1 MSLLV
6 SVLISVLWFVGS
18 SHILCICLSN
28 ILPCSLSLILSI
40 PLSLSLPP
48 SLNAPSFPW
57 GSKSSSLGVCLPPLP
72 WFSGFSPPP
81 PLASLSRLPEFP
93 PLPATSQARPSISVT
108 MPAPPAACHPPPPAV
123 LAPHQPSHQ
132 PRCPGQAGEF
142 LPVPGKNNWC
152 REKGPQSP
160 LVPAPLPR
168 AWGSLPE
175 SAGPR
180 QEALRF
186 LASPR
191 RPPDLAP
198 APRPTAQIL
207 FRRRSRWRPEEAQAE
222 RGFQGGQAWGFLSPG
237 SGLRPP
243 QWGPQVAGGAGVV
256 VGSWGEGGAIRQG
269 VWWPLAQPAWAGVT
283 PTPGTAGGRPVWKST
298 TVTHGTQGRHE
309 DAGGQGWRD
318 STGTRR
324 SLGWDRWTWAWLVA
338 VGDVVQGRSPWV
350 GKQGKAGS
358 LL

>member
-1 MSLLV
+1 MHLSLECSAL
-6 SVLISVLWFVGS
+6 L
-18 SHILCICLSN
+18 
-28 ILPCSLSLILSI
+28 SLSLILSI

-48 SLNAPSFPW
+48 SLNAPSFPG
-57 GSKSSSLGVCLPPLP
+57 GSKSSPLGVCLPPLP
-72 WFSGFSPPP
+72 WFSGLSPP

-93 PLPATSQARPSISVT
+93 PLPATSRARPSISVT
-108 MPAPPAACHPPPPAV
+108 VPAPPAACHPPPPAA
-123 LAPHQPSHQ
+123 LAPRQPSHQ

-160 LVPAPLPR
+160 RVPAPLPR

-256 VGSWGEGGAIRQG
+256 VGSWGGGWGHPSGCLVATGSAG
-269 VWWPLAQPAWAGVT
+269 VGRCDPHPRDSRRAASMEKYHGHTWDARTDMKTLGVRDGGTARGRGEAWAGTDGPGHSLWLWVT
-283 PTPGTAGGRPVWKST
+283 WSKGGARGW
-298 TVTHGTQGRHE
+298 GNRGQGRVPAVSRE
-309 DAGGQGWRD
+309 PPA
-318 STGTRR
+318 SENVRR
-324 SLGWDRWTWAWLVA
+324 
-338 VGDVVQGRSPWV
+338 
-350 GKQGKAGS
+350 
-358 LL
+358 